1 MTPPPR
7 KVQIRYFSDVLCVWA
22 YTAQI
27 KLDQLK
33 IQFGDRVGVEY
44 HYLTLFGH
52 TASRVVESWKERGGV
67 DAYCNHVRK
76 VGEEFNH
83 IEIHPDIWRLNRPA
97 SSLSCHLFLKAVELL
112 QQKGRIPDTPLEQCQ
127 DRTLCEETAWQCRL
141 AFFRDLK
148 DIAQYECQM
157 EIAGALGLPCDEID
171 VLLKNGEACAALS
184 ADLESKEKHSVKG
197 SPTLILNE
205 GRQILYGNV
214 GYKIIEANI
223 HELLE
228 RPTDRAS
235 WC

>member
-1 MTPPPR
+1 MSTSPR
-7 KVQIRYFSDVLCVWA
+7 QVQINYYSDVLCVWA

-27 KLDQLK
+27 KLDQLQA
-33 IQFGDRVGVEY
+33 QFGDRINVQY
-44 HYLTLFGH
+44 HYLTIFGH
-52 TASRVVESWKERGGV
+52 TQSRVVEGWKDRGGV
-67 DAYCNHVRK
+67 DAYCDHVRQ
-76 VGEEFNH
+76 VGEEFDH

-112 QQKGRIPDTPLEQCQ
+112 ERQGVIPATRLEHCNG
-127 DRTLCEETAWQCRL
+127 RTLYEETAWQCRL

-148 DIAQYECQM
+148 DIARHEHQM
-157 EIAGALGLPCDEID
+157 EIAEALGLPCKEIHT
-171 VLLKNGEACAALS
+171 LLTNGEACAALS
-184 ADLESKEKHSVKG
+184 ADLDSRDRHGVKG

-228 RPTDRAS
+228 SPADRAS